1 MDPGTSADIT
11 LLDKFRFDRR
21 GRRLFY
27 LGSDAQVEIGS
38 RALDVLEVLIRHV
51 GDLVLK
57 DEVLKAVWPRTT
69 VDDSNLTVQIS
80 ALRRVLD
87 DGRRDGSAIQ
97 TVPGNGYRFVGPIRR
112 SETNPAGFASPP
124 RLSMVVL
131 PFASLS
137 LNPED
142 EYFADAMIDDLT
154 AGLWRITDS
163 FVVARTTAFSYKG
176 KAIDVREVAR
186 ELGVHYV
193 IEGSVR
199 QQSDRVQVNAQL
211 IDGET
216 GSHVWAD
223 RFDSDRS
230 DPAEAQS
237 EIVSRLTSTLTRELI
252 KDAGRRI
259 EQERAADLDA
269 RDLVLSATA
278 LRLQTSVADRHA
290 RHTIFA
296 LLERALILDPQSVE
310 ARIQLALI
318 LVIDVT
324 DAYSTSIEQDKAR
337 AETLISEA
345 LAWDPHNSEA
355 HRIMGMLRRTQGRW
369 AESQVHL
376 ETAVALDPNNVVA
389 LRHLGLILRA
399 VGKPE
404 AAIPYLERA
413 IRNEVNHRFLFN
425 GYTNLGNCHVYLG
438 HTDQAIEFF
447 RKARAL
453 APEIWYVHL
462 CLGAALALGGEIDE
476 AKREIAEAVKL
487 KPEVN
492 SIAQWGAVRSTQG
505 FCNPQLN
512 AMVEK
517 TVYAG
522 LRRAGFP
529 EE

>member
-1 MDPGTSADIT
+1 M
-11 LLDKFRFDRR
+11 
-21 GRRLFY
+21 
-27 LGSDAQVEIGS
+27 
-38 RALDVLEVLIRHV
+38 
-51 GDLVLK
+51 
-57 DEVLKAVWPRTT
+57 
-69 VDDSNLTVQIS
+69 
-80 ALRRVLD
+80 
-87 DGRRDGSAIQ
+87 
-97 TVPGNGYRFVGPIRR
+97 
-112 SETNPAGFASPP
+112 
-124 RLSMVVL
+124 
-131 PFASLS
+131 
-137 LNPED
+137 
-142 EYFADAMIDDLT
+142 
-154 AGLWRITDS
+154 
-163 FVVARTTAFSYKG
+163 
-176 KAIDVREVAR
+176 
-186 ELGVHYV
+186 
-193 IEGSVR
+193 
-199 QQSDRVQVNAQL
+199 
-211 IDGET
+211 
-216 GSHVWAD
+216 
-223 RFDSDRS
+223 
-230 DPAEAQS
+230 
-237 EIVSRLTSTLTRELI
+237 
-252 KDAGRRI
+252 
-259 EQERAADLDA
+259 
-269 RDLVLSATA
+269 
-278 LRLQTSVADRHA
+278 
-290 RHTIFA
+290 
-296 LLERALILDPQSVE
+296 
-310 ARIQLALI
+310 
-318 LVIDVT
+318 
-324 DAYSTSIEQDKAR
+324 
-337 AETLISEA
+337 
-345 LAWDPHNSEA
+345 
-355 HRIMGMLRRTQGRW
+355 
-369 AESQVHL
+369 